1 MMREMNRDM
10 RPKSI
15 LQALSDYLGVAIV
28 PGRTLVI
35 FDEIQNCE
43 RALTALKYFAEDC
56 PEPDVM
62 AAGSLLGFAVN
73 RQKFSF
79 PVGKVEVLQLYPMDF
94 EECLMASGKETEVGR
109 IREAWKTH
117 VELPSFLHDSLMG
130 ELRNYLLLGGM
141 PAVVK
146 AKQKRCVLQLFRCI
160 DGLSESERNH
170 PDVQEN

>member
-1 MMREMNRDM
+1 
-10 RPKSI
+10 
-15 LQALSDYLGVAIV
+15 
-28 PGRTLVI
+28 
-35 FDEIQNCE
+35 
-43 RALTALKYFAEDC
+43 
-56 PEPDVM
+56 M
-62 AAGSLLGFAVN
+62 AAGSLLGFTVN

-79 PVGKVEVLQLYPMDF
+79 PVGKVEVLDLYPMDF
-94 EECLMASGKETEVGR
+94 EEYLMASGKETEVGR